1 LFALVT
7 PIFETYWAAFTRL
20 LSASPALVVGWV
32 ALTLAF
38 AVGSTGLLRRLL
50 PRTATDNPVRRVA
63 LNSAFPMLAAL
74 GNKALDLAFAIVM
87 LRVLGPGA
95 AGAYAWVGVVV
106 GYLDILLG
114 FGMNTWLTREV
125 ARQPERLGR
134 ELDRVLGA
142 RAVFWLGVVLVTMAL
157 GGPLAGPLDVTPD
170 KALALLLLALA
181 MAPAGLSAALT
192 AVFQA
197 YERMEYPA
205 PVTVVTTVL
214 KVALGLLAL
223 GLGWGFVGL
232 AAVALAINIVTLA
245 ALAVLFADLVGWP
258 RLRLAPRA
266 GLGLVGDAYPFMMNN
281 LLASLFFR
289 LDSLLLPPL
298 AGDVALGWYSAA
310 YRVVDGF
317 NLIPANFTL
326 ALFPLLSRR
335 GAADR
340 VALGRVYR
348 RALKILLLLGMPICV
363 GTALLAEPLVLF
375 FAGPAY
381 VPQAAWALRVLIWFL
396 PFSFVNGV
404 TQYVLIAV
412 DRQRYLTIAFLIATA
427 FNLAA
432 NLLLIPRGSYL
443 GAALVT
449 VLSEVVLLGPFWWAI
464 SRSLPPVSL
473 WRLAWRPALAAAGMA
488 AVVAPLAA
496 WNWPLSIPV
505 GAAVYGALLAT
516 LRGFDADDRA
526 LWRRLRG
533 REG

>member
-1 LFALVT
+1 VA
-7 PIFETYWAAFTRL
+7 
-20 LSASPALVVGWV
+20 GWV
-32 ALTLAF
+32 ALAAAF
-38 AVGSTGLLRRLL
+38 ALGSTWLLQRLL
-50 PRTATDNPVRRVA
+50 PRAATDNPVRRVA
-63 LNSAFPMLAAL
+63 QNSAFPMATALA
-74 GNKALDLAFAIVM
+74 NKGLDLAFAIVM
-87 LRVLGPGA
+87 LRVLGPAA

-125 ARQPERLGR
+125 AREPARLGR
-134 ELDRVLGA
+134 ELGRVLGA
-142 RAVFWLGVVLVTMAL
+142 RAVFWLGVVAVTLLLA
-157 GGPLAGPLDVTPD
+157 GPLAGPLDVTPE
-170 KALALLLLALA
+170 KAWALLLLALA

-205 PVTVVTTVL
+205 AVTVVTTVL

-223 GLGWGFVGL
+223 GLGYGYVGL
-232 AAVALAINIVTLA
+232 AAVALGVNLVTLG

-258 RLRLAPRA
+258 RLRVAPRA
-266 GLGLVGDAYPFMMNN
+266 GLALVGEAYPFMMNN

-326 ALFPLLSRR
+326 ALFPLLARQ
-335 GAADR
+335 GQADR
-340 VALGRVYR
+340 AALGRVYG
-348 RALKILLLLGMPICV
+348 RAIKLLLAVGVPICV
-363 GTALLAEPLVLF
+363 GTALLAEPLVTF
-375 FAGPAY
+375 FAGAAY

-412 DRQRYLTIAFLIATA
+412 DRQRFLTIAFLVATV

-432 NLLLIPRGSYL
+432 NLVLIPRTSYL

-449 VLSEVVLLGPFWWAI
+449 VLSEIVLLGPFWWAI
-464 SRSLPPVSL
+464 TRSLPPVSL

-488 AVVAPLAA
+488 AVVVPVSA
-496 WNWPLSIPV
+496 WSWLLSIPA
-505 GAAVYGALLAT
+505 GAAAYFALLAA
-516 LRGFDADDRA
+516 LGGFDADDRA
-526 LWRRLRG
+526 LLRRLRG
-533 REG
+533 GKGDVRD

>member
-1 LFALVT
+1 VA
-7 PIFETYWAAFTRL
+7 
-20 LSASPALVVGWV
+20 GWV
-32 ALTLAF
+32 ALALVF
-38 AVGSTGLLRRLL
+38 AAASTWLLRRLL
-50 PRTATDNPVRRVA
+50 PRAATDNPVRRVA
-63 LNSAFPMLAAL
+63 QNSAFPMAAAL

-87 LRVLGPGA
+87 LRVLGPGD

-125 ARQPERLGR
+125 ARQPEQLGR
-134 ELDRVLGA
+134 ELGRVLGA
-142 RAVFWLGVVLVTMAL
+142 RAVFWLGVVLATLAL
-157 GGPLAGPLDVTPD
+157 AGPLAAPLDVTPA

-205 PVTVVTTVL
+205 AITVMTTVL

-223 GLGWGFVGL
+223 GLGYGFVGL
-232 AAVALAINIVTLA
+232 AAVALAVNVLTLG
-245 ALAVLFADLVGWP
+245 ALAVLFVDLVGWP

-326 ALFPLLSRR
+326 ALFPLLARR
-335 GAADR
+335 GQADR
-340 VALGRVYR
+340 AALARVYR
-348 RALKILLLLGMPICV
+348 RALKVLLGLGVPLCV

-396 PFSFVNGV
+396 PFSFINGV

-412 DRQRYLTIAFLIATA
+412 DRQRFLTIAFLVATA

-443 GAALVT
+443 AAALVT
-449 VLSEVVLLGPFWWAI
+449 VLSEVVLLGPFWWAVT
-464 SRSLPPVSL
+464 RSLPPVSL
-473 WRLAWRPALAAAGMA
+473 GQLAWRPALAAAGMA
-488 AVVAPLAA
+488 VVVAPLAT
-496 WNWPLSIPV
+496 WSWPLSIPV
-505 GAAVYGALLAT
+505 GAAVYGALLAA
-516 LRGFDADDRA
+516 LGGFDADDRA

-533 REG
+533 AQA

>member
-1 LFALVT
+1 M
-7 PIFETYWAAFTRL
+7 AAW
-20 LSASPALVVGWV
+20 VGL
-32 ALTLAF
+32 ALAF
-38 AVGSTGLLRRLL
+38 AAASTCLLRGLL
-50 PRTATDNPVRRVA
+50 PRAATDNPVRRVA
-63 LNSAFPMLAAL
+63 QNSAFPMAAAL

-87 LRVLGPGA
+87 LRVLGPA
-95 AGAYAWVGVVV
+95 DAGAYAWVGVVV

-125 ARQPERLGR
+125 ARQPQRLGR
-134 ELDRVLGA
+134 ELGRVLGA
-142 RAVFWLGVVLVTMAL
+142 RAVFWLGVVVVTLMLA
-157 GGPLAGPLDVTPD
+157 GPLAGPLDVTSD

-205 PVTVVTTVL
+205 AVTVVTTVL
-214 KVALGLLAL
+214 KAALGLLAL
-223 GLGWGFVGL
+223 GLGYGFVGL
-232 AAVALAINIVTLA
+232 AAVALIVNLLTLA

-258 RLRLAPRA
+258 RLRLAPRG
-266 GLGLVGDAYPFMMNN
+266 GLALVGDAYPFMMNN

-326 ALFPLLSRR
+326 ALFPLLARQ
-335 GAADR
+335 GQADR
-340 VALGRVYR
+340 AALGRVYS
-348 RALKILLLLGMPICV
+348 RALKILLLLGVPICV
-363 GTALLAEPLVLF
+363 GTALLAEPLMML

-412 DRQRYLTIAFLIATA
+412 DRQRFLTIAFFVATA

-432 NLLLIPRGSYL
+432 NLFLIPRTSYL

-449 VLSEVVLLGPFWWAI
+449 VLSETVLLGPFWWAVT
-464 SRSLPPVSL
+464 RSLPPVSL
-473 WRLAWRPALAAAGMA
+473 ERLVWRPALAAAGMA
-488 AVVAPLAA
+488 AVVAPLSGWSWLA
-496 WNWPLSIPV
+496 SIPV
-505 GAAVYGALLAT
+505 GGAVYAALLVA
-516 LRGFDADDRA
+516 LGGLDADDRA
-526 LWRRLRG
+526 LLRRLG
-533 REG
+533 GGKA

>member
-1 LFALVT
+1 M
-7 PIFETYWAAFTRL
+7 
-20 LSASPALVVGWV
+20 LSASPALVAAWV
-32 ALTLAF
+32 ALALAF
-38 AVGSTGLLRRLL
+38 AAASTWLLQRLL
-50 PRTATDNPVRRVA
+50 PRAATDNPVRRVA
-63 LNSAFPMLAAL
+63 QNSAFPMATAL
-74 GNKALDLAFAIVM
+74 GNKGLDLAFAIVM
-87 LRVLGPGA
+87 LRVLGPA
-95 AGAYAWVGVVV
+95 DAGAYAWVGVVV

-125 ARQPERLGR
+125 ARQPERLAR
-134 ELDRVLGA
+134 ELGRVLGA
-142 RAVFWLGVVLVTMAL
+142 RALFWLGVVLATLVLA
-157 GGPLAGPLDVTPD
+157 GPLAGPLDVTPP

-197 YERMEYPA
+197 RERMEYPA
-205 PVTVVTTVL
+205 AVTVVTTVL

-223 GLGWGFVGL
+223 GLGYGFVGL
-232 AAVALAINIVTLA
+232 AAVALAVNVLTLG
-245 ALAVLFADLVGWP
+245 ALATLFVDLVGWP

-266 GLGLVGDAYPFMMNN
+266 GLALVGDAYPFMMNN

-326 ALFPLLSRR
+326 ALFPLLARQ
-335 GAADR
+335 GQTDR
-340 VALGRVYR
+340 TALARVYR
-348 RALKILLLLGMPICV
+348 RALKVLLLLGMPIAV
-363 GTALLAEPLVLF
+363 GTAVLAEPLVLF

-412 DRQRYLTIAFLIATA
+412 DRQRFLTIAFLVATA
-427 FNLAA
+427 FNLVA
-432 NLLLIPRGSYL
+432 NLLLIPRTSYL

-449 VLSEVVLLGPFWWAI
+449 VLSEVVLLGPFWWAVT
-464 SRSLPPVSL
+464 RSLPPISL
-473 WRLAWRPALAAAGMA
+473 WRLVWRPALAAAGMA
-488 AVVAPLAA
+488 AAVAPLAA
-496 WNWPLSIPV
+496 WSWLLSIPV
-505 GAAVYGALLAT
+505 GAAVYAGLLAA
-516 LRGFDADDRA
+516 LGGFDADDRA
-526 LWRRLRG
+526 LWYRLRG
-533 REG
+533 VQA